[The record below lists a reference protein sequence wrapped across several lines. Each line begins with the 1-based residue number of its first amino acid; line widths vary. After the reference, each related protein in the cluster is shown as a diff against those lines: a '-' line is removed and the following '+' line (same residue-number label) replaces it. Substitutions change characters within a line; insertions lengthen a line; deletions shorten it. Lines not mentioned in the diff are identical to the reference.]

1 MKCDETRKFS
11 LYVVLSLL
19 LLLRSADYM
28 STFTGPRCGPCT
40 RLNRECDWHHRWNFS
55 DATPT
60 VQVRFQNVVKK
71 EGNVVWDPKAAQER
85 NRSPFPLS
93 DHLPDF
99 SVLTS
104 DEDRERKAVVHKPGT
119 FGVVVTPDS
128 FRDLPEYATGGRSSS
143 LRSRRGGSGR
153 PGSAT
158 GRSVALPIDT
168 NTVILDKFEDV
179 SPVKVASTSSSGGG
193 RGEDFGEHMQRLS
206 ITSPPPP
213 PPYIPSVIMAPISPT
228 VSQDH
233 HLLQH
238 FRNYIVP
245 RLVQPQADGIISQ
258 GSTRDVLERE
268 ALRFPPLHHA
278 ICAISAL
285 HLAYNGQ
292 SSLAEAMQH
301 YHQALAVSSTT
312 TTSNINNDL
321 LSDGVFFRHYLLFVY
336 DICIPVQSDDAGTDM
351 SAEHLDHLR
360 RIAVHRHH
368 HFGGRE
374 PHAYTIWSICQ
385 LDVYACLMGSGSC
398 EFVQTI
404 VRNHMLPALEH
415 QVPSY
420 DTSRGGGGAFLPHE
434 ISIFPAILRLHEGLV
449 LRAARIAQIAQIL
462 RGEYSAVVHN
472 YIHNDNDSKQYPSSS
487 SIPIPQER
495 YLRWIAIVTQA
506 RTDLHD
512 FWTRAL
518 PGYLASFTSSSST
531 LNNNSLPTRVQAVF
545 ESATLLY
552 HAMMIYSWTSMFPR
566 QRWYYCYYYSA
577 AVISSSLAGGGGG
590 ARGTTT
596 TATKQSLS
604 IKGRERKE
612 RRRRRRTPSSS
623 SAARTTAI
631 TPTAA
636 ATPATATASTT
647 TGIEAHI
654 TSILTLATRQIHHH
668 HHHHHQERG
677 TVERGTRG
685 RAGSLNR
692 QNLVFALFIAGVAA
706 ATTTTVKTTVTTTT
720 ANENEN
726 KKQKKQTWKNQT
738 INLIRVLEGY
748 GGIGQNTFRMR
759 RLLERVF
766 EKLEKEEEEEEE
778 EGEEREKDVDWLAVA
793 REMGLGAVGN
803 CGL

>member
-11 LYVVLSLL
+11 LYVVLTL

-85 NRSPFPLS
+85 NRSPLPLS

-128 FRDLPEYATGGRSSS
+128 FRDLPEYATVGRSSS
-143 LRSRRGGSGR
+143 FRSRRGGSGR
-153 PGSAT
+153 PGSAI
-158 GRSVALPIDT
+158 GRSVALPVDT

-193 RGEDFGEHMQRLS
+193 RSEDFGEHMQRLS

-213 PPYIPSVIMAPISPT
+213 PPYIPSVIMAPINPT

-292 SSLAEAMQH
+292 SSLTEAMQH

-420 DTSRGGGGAFLPHE
+420 DTPGGGGGGAVLPPHE
-434 ISIFPAILRLHEGLV
+434 SSIFPAILRLHEGII
-449 LRAARIAQIAQIL
+449 LRAARIAQIAQML
-462 RGEYSAVVHN
+462 RGEYSAVVHNCSINNHN
-472 YIHNDNDSKQYPSSS
+472 YIHNDNDSKQNPSSS
-487 SIPIPQER
+487 SIPIPQEK
-495 YLRWIAIVTQA
+495 YLRWIAIITQA
-506 RTDLHD
+506 RTDLHE
-512 FWTRAL
+512 FWLRAL
-518 PGYLASFTSSSST
+518 PGYLASSSSSST
-531 LNNNSLPTRVQAVF
+531 LNNNNFLPTRVQAVF

-566 QRWYYCYYYSA
+566 QRWYCCYYSA

-590 ARGTTT
+590 GGVARGITT
-596 TATKQSLS
+596 TATKQSS
-604 IKGRERKE
+604 SMKGRERKE
-612 RRRRRRTPSSS
+612 RRRGTPSSS
-623 SAARTTAI
+623 VRTTAI
-631 TPTAA
+631 SPTAA
-636 ATPATATASTT
+636 PAATASTT

-668 HHHHHQERG
+668 HHHQERG
-677 TVERGTRG
+677 AVERGTRG
-685 RAGSLNR
+685 KTGSLNR

-706 ATTTTVKTTVTTTT
+706 ATTTTVTTTA
-720 ANENEN
+720 ANENE
-726 KKQKKQTWKNQT
+726 KKQKKQTWKHQT

-766 EKLEKEEEEEEE
+766 EKLEEEEDEEEEEE
-778 EGEEREKDVDWLAVA
+778 EGEKDVDWLAMA

>member
-85 NRSPFPLS
+85 NRGPLPLS

-143 LRSRRGGSGR
+143 FRSRRGGSGR
-153 PGSAT
+153 PGSAI

-179 SPVKVASTSSSGGG
+179 SPVTVASFSSPGGG
-193 RGEDFGEHMQRLS
+193 RSEDFGEHMQRLS

-213 PPYIPSVIMAPISPT
+213 APYIPSVIMAPICPT

-245 RLVQPQADGIISQ
+245 RLVQPQADGTISQ

-312 TTSNINNDL
+312 TTSSNINNDL

-420 DTSRGGGGAFLPHE
+420 DTPGGAVLPPHE
-434 ISIFPAILRLHEGLV
+434 TSIFPAILRLHEGIV
-449 LRAARIAQIAQIL
+449 LRAARIAQIAQML
-462 RGEYSAVVHN
+462 RGEYSAVLHTCSINNHN
-472 YIHNDNDSKQYPSSS
+472 YIHNDHDNDSKQNPSS
-487 SIPIPQER
+487 SIPIPQEK
-495 YLRWIAIVTQA
+495 YLRWIAMITQA

-512 FWTRAL
+512 FWSRAL
-518 PGYLASFTSSSST
+518 PGYLASSSSST
-531 LNNNSLPTRVQAVF
+531 LNNNNFLPTRVQAVF

-577 AVISSSLAGGGGG
+577 AVISSSLAEGGG
-590 ARGTTT
+590 ARRRGTTT
-596 TATKQSLS
+596 VQSS
-604 IKGRERKE
+604 SKKERERKE
-612 RRRRRRTPSSS
+612 RRRRTSSS
-623 SAARTTAI
+623 SSSSARTTAI
-631 TPTAA
+631 SPTAA
-636 ATPATATASTT
+636 PAATASTT

-668 HHHHHQERG
+668 HHHHQERG
-677 TVERGTRG
+677 AVERGRGRG

-706 ATTTTVKTTVTTTT
+706 ATTTTTTVTTVTTTA
-720 ANENEN
+720 ANENE
-726 KKQKKQTWKNQT
+726 KKQKKQTWKNQA

-778 EGEEREKDVDWLAVA
+778 EEKDVDWLAVA